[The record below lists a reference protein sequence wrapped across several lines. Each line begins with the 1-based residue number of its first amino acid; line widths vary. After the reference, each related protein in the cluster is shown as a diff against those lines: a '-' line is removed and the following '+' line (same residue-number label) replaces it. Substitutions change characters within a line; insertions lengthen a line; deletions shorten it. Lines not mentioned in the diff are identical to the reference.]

1 MRLALAAVA
10 LAVAC
15 GRGIAP
21 PEGEDRAAA
30 AAVPPAPSAG
40 CRPGIVAAARGDRHA
55 LDVDG
60 EERSYLLD
68 APAGPADLPRPVVLA
83 FHGFRDSARAFRSW
97 TGWTEI
103 ARSDGAIVVH
113 PEGREGV
120 ELLGTTGRG
129 WDLFPDQQH
138 DARFVRA
145 LLDEL
150 ERDRCIDR
158 RRVFA
163 TGMSN
168 GGFFASLLGCTLADR
183 LAAVAAVAGA
193 MPLGDCRPARAVP
206 VLLIHGSADRVVE
219 PATVRAARA
228 WWAHADGC
236 DGTDGDGCVRG
247 TGCAADVIECEGP
260 EAHRWPADATARIW
274 RFFEGHPGR

>member
-1 MRLALAAVA
+1 VRPALAVVA
-10 LAVAC
+10 LAIAC
-15 GRGIAP
+15 GRGSAAP
-21 PEGEDRAAA
+21 ESAAPG
-30 AAVPPAPSAG
+30 AVPPAPSAG
-40 CRPGIVAAARGDRHA
+40 CRPGILAAAGGDRHA

-83 FHGFRDSARAFRSW
+83 FHGFRDNARAFRSW
-97 TGWTEI
+97 TGWAEV
-103 ARSDGAIVVH
+103 ARSNGAVVVH
-113 PEGREGV
+113 PEGHEGV

-129 WDLFPDQQH
+129 WDLFPDQQR
-138 DARFVRA
+138 DTRFVRA

-158 RRVFA
+158 RRLFA

-183 LAAVAAVAGA
+183 VAAVAAVAGA
-193 MPLGDCRPARAVP
+193 MPLRDCRPSRPVP

-219 PATVRAARA
+219 PATVRAART
-228 WWAHADGC
+228 WWAQADGC
-236 DGTDGDGCVRG
+236 DGTVGGDGCVRG

-274 RFFEGHPGR
+274 RFFESHPGR